1 MSIINEDALAVMI
14 AAAVKEQRPR
24 LEEDLTGRAVAW
36 CALDHGKV

>member
-36 CALDHGKV
+36 WSMDQGGN